1 MNRVRLI
8 VGLLCCLG
16 ISAFATAQ
24 TKPSGTPP
32 ASSTKNAPEPPV
44 PSALKQLDAK
54 YRSTKAAYLKSP
66 KDQKKKD
73 AYVEATVKL
82 GHETMVSN
90 DYPASFKYKKTLS
103 LYKEA
108 LKLDPNNPV
117 AKQES
122 ELIISIYK
130 QMGRPVPKY

>member
-16 ISAFATAQ
+16 ISAITTAQ
-24 TKPSGTPP
+24 TKPSGTP
-32 ASSTKNAPEPPV
+32 ASASTKKVAEPPV
-44 PSALKQLDAK
+44 PAALKPLDAK

-73 AYVEATVKL
+73 AYIEATVKL